1 MCERACYEHAA
12 CYACACNC
20 SNAAKKGKVH
30 STSVRLGVAPRG
42 DPEVCERHSNLIN
55 TLKRKIS
62 TNSNIVVRLEGGD
75 FAVGEAAGKPYKLD
89 KQATAASE
97 IIRKGDWVV
106 DMYEYEQS
114 SNSSSTYKLGTEACS
129 EPLVLCGSAKGCY
142 KRHKAKYKL
151 VHVREPVGFVL
162 QPARRGRKRARTASA
177 SVDNRLAYTM
187 PGSGSVQATIVQNL
201 NVV

>member
-1 MCERACYEHAA
+1 MHF
-12 CYACACNC
+12 
-20 SNAAKKGKVH
+20 H
-30 STSVRLGVAPRG
+30 
-42 DPEVCERHSNLIN
+42 
-55 TLKRKIS
+55 
-62 TNSNIVVRLEGGD
+62 
-75 FAVGEAAGKPYKLD
+75 PY
-89 KQATAASE
+89 TAASE

-129 EPLVLCGSAKGCY
+129 EPLVLCGSAKSCY

-187 PGSGSVQATIVQNL
+187 PGSVQATIMQNL